1 MQEKLDSIGSLK
13 KMVRT
18 YKESKH
24 SGLLSVKVDG
34 NDYLV
39 KIYFE
44 LGMIVGMSMGALK
57 NESCL
62 NELNKC
68 KLVNA
73 TFIKNCKV
81 PSFTT
86 VGKVEINHK
95 LEEFF
100 GFSPVTG
107 LPTPGKETH
116 AINTSIEHLQQLEKD
131 VTEIL
136 GPISKLLIDSIYADI
151 GYSHDKE
158 MSPLLYSQL
167 IDRLKRELPS
177 EHQSVFA
184 AKYTIEPMF

>member
-1 MQEKLDSIGSLK
+1 
-13 KMVRT
+13 
-18 YKESKH
+18 
-24 SGLLSVKVDG
+24 
-34 NDYLV
+34 
-39 KIYFE
+39 
-44 LGMIVGMSMGALK
+44 
-57 NESCL
+57 
-62 NELNKC
+62 
-68 KLVNA
+68 
-73 TFIKNCKV
+73 
-81 PSFTT
+81 
-86 VGKVEINHK
+86 
-95 LEEFF
+95 
-100 GFSPVTG
+100 

-177 EHQSVFA
+177 EHQSIFA